1 MTSSKPK
8 ASRVYGWIFRNSL
21 GLVVPLLLAAA
32 VVTICE
38 LSVPWLLEQVIDEAI
53 SNKVSHDRIDHFGM
67 IMAGVI
73 ILLYIVHHIYI
84 RFEVRLICDTTYQ
97 IYRQMYSHLMRQ
109 PMSYFKRKQT
119 GELIHRI
126 TNDTTQFEDN
136 TKHLLADLPYE
147 LMVVFGVL
155 AMMLYLDWVLAII
168 VFCFLVVTSIIS
180 SRIGRPLP
188 TLEKKVQILGAR
200 FSNRLQEVIQGMRT
214 VKAFGKEKNET
225 ERLDL
230 ANENRATVQ
239 RNSGRVESY
248 LLPIFDLMEILGVV
262 LVVWYGAHLI
272 LKDELSPGGLVAFI
286 AYMEILAGPVSRAG
300 KYYRHWLESY
310 AMAQRIMEFLS
321 DSDYV
326 PPDPKINQ
334 SNLPHGSIKHIVFD
348 RVSFGYPKTPRTI
361 LNELSFTV
369 DKNEI
374 VAIVGRNGAGKS
386 TAMELL
392 QRFYVPDTGRIL
404 VGNLDLRVW
413 EESIWHQRLG
423 TMAQD
428 VFLFNTT
435 IRENIKYGAP
445 EASDLEIEKV
455 CREAGVDLILDRF
468 PNGLDSVVGEKGGKL
483 SGGERQRIALA
494 RLFLM
499 NPEVIIY
506 DEPTAAMDGE
516 AAKDVARTML
526 KLAPGR
532 ISLIIA
538 HQAEMVA
545 IADRVILLDQGEVIA
560 QGTHSQLM
568 ETQELYRNLFET
580 IEHKAEFQSLH
591 QLRKHEADET

>member
-1 MTSSKPK
+1 MAKDKPN
-8 ASRVYGWIFRNSL
+8 AFQLYRWIFRNSL
-21 GLVVPLLLAAA
+21 NLIIPILLAAL

-53 SNKVSHDRIDHFGM
+53 SNTADHARINQFGM
-67 IMAGVI
+67 IMGGVI
-73 ILLYIVHHIYI
+73 VVLYIVHHIYI
-84 RFEVRLICDTTYQ
+84 RYEMRLICDTTYH
-97 IYRQMYSHLMRQ
+97 IYRQMYNHLMRQ
-109 PMSYFKRKQT
+109 PISYYKRKQT

-126 TNDTTQFEDN
+126 TNDTTEFEDN

-155 AMMLYLDWVLAII
+155 AMMLYLDWTLAII

-188 TLEKKVQILGAR
+188 VLERKVQVLGAR
-200 FSNRLQEVIQGMRT
+200 FSNRMQDIIQGMRT
-214 VKAFGKEKNET
+214 IKAFGNESIET
-225 ERLDL
+225 ERLDQ
-230 ANENRATVQ
+230 ANENRANVQ

-272 LKDELSPGGLVAFI
+272 LKGELTAGGLVAFI

-300 KYYRHWLESY
+300 KYYRHWLESR
-310 AMAQRIMEFLS
+310 AMAQRILEFLA
-321 DSDYV
+321 DTDYQK
-326 PPDPKINQ
+326 PDPRIKLSSLPYGKIE
-334 SNLPHGSIKHIVFD
+334 HIVFD
-348 RVSFGYPKTPRTI
+348 SVSFTYPKTERQI
-361 LNELSFTV
+361 LSDLSFSAS
-369 DKNEI
+369 KNEI
-374 VAIVGRNGAGKS
+374 IAIVGRNGAGKS
-386 TAMELL
+386 TALELL
-392 QRFYVPDTGRIL
+392 QHFYTPNSGKIL
-404 VGNLDLRVW
+404 VGNLDLQLWQESVW
-413 EESIWHQRLG
+413 RQRLG
-423 TMAQD
+423 TMSQD
-428 VFLFNTT
+428 VFLFNTS
-435 IRENIKYGAP
+435 IRENIKYGKQNATD
-445 EASDLEIEKV
+445 EEIQIACKKS
-455 CREAGVDLILDRF
+455 GMDTIINRF
-468 PNGLDSVVGEKGGKL
+468 PRGLASIVGEKGGKL

-526 KLAPGR
+526 KLAKGR

-545 IADRVILLDQGEVIA
+545 IADKVILLDQGELVA
-560 QGTHSQLM
+560 QGTHKQLM
-568 ETQELYRNLFET
+568 STQALYRSLFES
-580 IEHKAEFQSLH
+580 IEHKAEFQSM
-591 QLRKHEADET
+591 QEQIKQS

>member
-1 MTSSKPK
+1 MTKAKPK
-8 ASRVYGWIFRNSL
+8 AIYVYRWIFRNSL
-21 GLVVPLLLAAA
+21 HLVVPLLSAAA
-32 VVTICE
+32 IVTVCE

-53 SNKVSHDRIDHFGM
+53 SKTVDHNRINQFGM

-73 ILLYIVHHIYI
+73 VVLYFVHHLYIRYEI
-84 RFEVRLICDTTYQ
+84 RLMCDTTYQ
-97 IYRQMYSHLMRQ
+97 IYRQLYNHLMRQ
-109 PMSYFKRKQT
+109 PISYFKRRQT

-126 TNDTTQFEDN
+126 TNDTTEFEDN

-155 AMMLYLDWVLAII
+155 AMMLFLDWVLAII
-168 VFCFLVVTSIIS
+168 VFCFLVITSIIS

-188 TLEKKVQILGAR
+188 ILERKVQMLGAR
-200 FSNRLQEVIQGMRT
+200 FSNRLQDIIQGMST
-214 VKAFGKEKNET
+214 IKAFGNEST
-225 ERLDL
+225 ELQRLDV
-230 ANENRATVQ
+230 ANENRANVQ

-272 LKDELSPGGLVAFI
+272 SKGELSAGGLVAFI
-286 AYMEILAGPVSRAG
+286 AYMEILADPVSRAG

-310 AMAQRIMEFLS
+310 AMAQRIVEFLA
-321 DSDYV
+321 DTDYQA
-326 PPDPKINQ
+326 PDPKVEL
-334 SNLPHGSIKHIVFD
+334 SSLEHGQIKHIVFD
-348 RVSFGYPKTPRTI
+348 RVNFSYPNTHREI
-361 LNELSFTV
+361 LHNLSFSAS
-369 DKNEI
+369 KNEI

-386 TAMELL
+386 TALELV
-392 QRFYVPDTGRIL
+392 QRFYTPDTGRIL
-404 VGNLDLRVW
+404 AGNLDLRLW
-413 EESIWHQRLG
+413 EESIWRHRLG
-423 TMAQD
+423 TMSQD

-435 IRENIKYGAP
+435 ILENIKYGKP
-445 EASDLEIEKV
+445 DASNEEIALACKKS
-455 CREAGVDLILDRF
+455 GLDSALSRF
-468 PNGLDSVVGEKGGKL
+468 PKGLTSVVGEKGGKL
-483 SGGERQRIALA
+483 SGGERQRIALT

-526 KLAPGR
+526 KLAKGR

-545 IADRVILLDQGEVIA
+545 IADRVILLDEGRLIA
-560 QGTHSQLM
+560 EGTHPQLM
-568 ETQELYRNLFET
+568 KTQPLYRSLFEA
-580 IEHKAEFQSLH
+580 IEHKAEFESMQDQIKQS
-591 QLRKHEADET
+591 